1 MRTLEPQLTTTA
13 ITQQASIK
21 PSIKAHPAIHDQA
34 LWAADSVVPRS
45 SASRV
50 VRLAKL
56 IAPAIV
62 IEIG

>member
-1 MRTLEPQLTTTA
+1 MIA
-13 ITQQASIK
+13 
-21 PSIKAHPAIHDQA
+21 DQA

-45 SASRV
+45 SANLV
-50 VRLAKL
+50 VSLAKL